1 MWFWLGLACSGNKVE
16 DTAPIV
22 EVEAEWR
29 PQQVCPGDA
38 GCEDASSTLQV
49 GASAQTI
56 TPTCF
61 EQWEDVD
68 GNSRYSTS
76 TDIVLDCGC
85 DQLCPGDEGYLESD
99 EGEGD
104 GLFEAIWLAGYN
116 SGRPANFVHDDIW
129 ARTIFFSQ
137 GDVDIAV
144 VSVDLVG
151 FFGSDVEILRERLSS
166 QLPELDHL
174 IVSSTHVHSGPD
186 VLGQWGRVPGT
197 TGRNNRYQEELYG
210 IMVEGVLEAWDNK
223 QEATMSVGS
232 VDTSTY
238 SNEKG
243 SRNIIHD
250 HRDPKI
256 IDTELGVAHF
266 VNPAGESIATM
277 VSFGNHP
284 EVLTSDSLGI
294 TSDFVDA
301 TRRGVENG
309 IAYPNQQIDG
319 VGGVCVYVS
328 AAVGGM
334 MSPLRVEVTD
344 GSGQSYRDNNFEKS
358 DALGNVMA
366 ELTLQAV
373 SSAEIVSDPS
383 LSFAV
388 QSFDVPIENIL
399 FQLAFQSGMFD
410 RSLSNYEDGEL
421 LDPNRTP
428 LVQTEITMLD
438 VGNIRM
444 QSVPGELLPELA
456 IGGYDD
462 SAQPYTSLETIIGD
476 DNPNPPDLS
485 QSPEGPYI
493 KERMGRSHN
502 WIIGL
507 ANDELGYFV
516 PAYNYKL
523 SEASPYIEQA
533 PGDHYEETN
542 SLGPS
547 AYPIIEQE
555 IYRLLDWATP

>member
-49 GASAQTI
+49 GASAKTI

-174 IVSSTHVHSGPD
+174 IVSSTHVHSGPA

-197 TGRNNRYQEELYG
+197 TGRNDRYQEELYG

-266 VNPAGESIATM
+266 VNPTGESIATM

-462 SAQPYTSLETIIGD
+462 FAQPYTSLETIIGD

>member
-49 GASAQTI
+49 GASAKTI

-197 TGRNNRYQEELYG
+197 TGRNDRYQEELYG

-462 SAQPYTSLETIIGD
+462 FAQPYTSLETIIGD

-523 SEASPYIEQA
+523 SEASPYLEQA

>member
-16 DTAPIV
+16 DTAPIL
-22 EVEAEWR
+22 EVEADWR
-29 PQQVCPGDA
+29 PTQVCPGDI

-49 GASAQTI
+49 GASAKTI

-129 ARTIFFSQ
+129 ARTILFSK

-197 TGRNNRYQEELYG
+197 TGRNDRYQEELYG

>member
-1 MWFWLGLACSGNKVE
+1 MWFWLVLACSGNKVE

-22 EVEAEWR
+22 EVEPDWR
-29 PQQVCPGDA
+29 PQQVCPGDI

-49 GASAQTI
+49 GASAKTI

-68 GNSRYSTS
+68 GNFRYSTS

-85 DQLCPGDEGYLESD
+85 DQLCPGDEGYLEPD

-104 GLFEAIWLAGYN
+104 GLFEAIWLAGYS

-129 ARTIFFSQ
+129 ARTIFFSK

-151 FFGSDVEILRERLSS
+151 FFGNDVEILRERLSS
-166 QLPELDHL
+166 LLPELDHL

-197 TGRNNRYQEELYG
+197 TGRNDRYQEELYG
-210 IMVEGVLEAWDNK
+210 FIVDGVLEAWDNK

-232 VDTSTY
+232 IDTSTY
-238 SNEKG
+238 SDEKG

-277 VSFGNHP
+277 VNFGNHP

-309 IAYPNQQIDG
+309 IDYPNQQIDG
-319 VGGVCVYVS
+319 VGGVCVYIS

-373 SSAEIVSDPS
+373 SGAEIVSDPS
-383 LSFAV
+383 LAFAV
-388 QSFDVPIENIL
+388 QSFDVPIENVL

-421 LDPNRTP
+421 LDPSRTP

-462 SAQPYTSLETIIGD
+462 PAQPYTDLESIIGD

-493 KERMGRSHN
+493 KERMGRTHN

-516 PAYNYKL
+516 PEYNYKL
-523 SEASPYIEQA
+523 SEASPYFEQA

-547 AYPIIEQE
+547 AYPVIEQE
-555 IYRLLDWATP
+555 IYRLLEWTTP

>member
-16 DTAPIV
+16 DTAPIL
-22 EVEAEWR
+22 EVEADWR
-29 PQQVCPGDA
+29 PTQVCPGDI

-49 GASAQTI
+49 GASAKTI

-197 TGRNNRYQEELYG
+197 TGRNDRYQEELYG

-388 QSFDVPIENIL
+388 QSFDVPIENVL

-421 LDPNRTP
+421 LDPNRIP

>member
-1 MWFWLGLACSGNKVE
+1 MWFWLVLACSGNKVE

-22 EVEAEWR
+22 EVEPDWR
-29 PQQVCPGDA
+29 PQQVCPGDV

-49 GASAQTI
+49 GASAKTI

-68 GNSRYSTS
+68 GNFRYSTS

-85 DQLCPGDEGYLESD
+85 DQLCPGDEGYLEPD

-104 GLFEAIWLAGYN
+104 GLFEAIWLAGYS

-129 ARTIFFSQ
+129 ARTIFFSK

-151 FFGSDVEILRERLSS
+151 FFGHDVEILRERLSS
-166 QLPELDHL
+166 LLPELDHL

-197 TGRNNRYQEELYG
+197 TGRNDRYQEELYG
-210 IMVEGVLEAWDNK
+210 FIVDGVLEAWDNK

-232 VDTSTY
+232 IDTSTY
-238 SNEKG
+238 SDEKG

-277 VSFGNHP
+277 VNFGNHP

-309 IAYPNQQIDG
+309 IDYPNQQIDG
-319 VGGVCVYVS
+319 VGGVCVYIS

-373 SSAEIVSDPS
+373 SGAEIVSDPS
-383 LSFAV
+383 LAFAV
-388 QSFDVPIENIL
+388 QSFDVPIENVL

-421 LDPNRTP
+421 LDPSRTP

-462 SAQPYTSLETIIGD
+462 PAQPYTDLESIIGD

-493 KERMGRSHN
+493 KERMGRTHN

-516 PAYNYKL
+516 PEYNYKL
-523 SEASPYIEQA
+523 SEASPYFEQA

-547 AYPIIEQE
+547 AYPVIEQE
-555 IYRLLDWATP
+555 IYRLLEWTTP

>member
-1 MWFWLGLACSGNKVE
+1 
-16 DTAPIV
+16 
-22 EVEAEWR
+22 
-29 PQQVCPGDA
+29 
-38 GCEDASSTLQV
+38 
-49 GASAQTI
+49 
-56 TPTCF
+56 
-61 EQWEDVD
+61 
-68 GNSRYSTS
+68 
-76 TDIVLDCGC
+76 
-85 DQLCPGDEGYLESD
+85 
-99 EGEGD
+99 
-104 GLFEAIWLAGYN
+104 
-116 SGRPANFVHDDIW
+116 
-129 ARTIFFSQ
+129 
-137 GDVDIAV
+137 
-144 VSVDLVG
+144 
-151 FFGSDVEILRERLSS
+151 
-166 QLPELDHL
+166 
-174 IVSSTHVHSGPD
+174 
-186 VLGQWGRVPGT
+186 
-197 TGRNNRYQEELYG
+197 
-210 IMVEGVLEAWDNK
+210 
-223 QEATMSVGS
+223 
-232 VDTSTY
+232 
-238 SNEKG
+238 
-243 SRNIIHD
+243 
-250 HRDPKI
+250 
-256 IDTELGVAHF
+256 
-266 VNPAGESIATM
+266 
-277 VSFGNHP
+277 
-284 EVLTSDSLGI
+284 
-294 TSDFVDA
+294 
-301 TRRGVENG
+301 
-309 IAYPNQQIDG
+309 
-319 VGGVCVYVS
+319 
-328 AAVGGM
+328 M